1 MLPSGILLEAQYA
14 MNEYTIDG
22 ILKREYKGFDNKE
35 YWRVAKEIWKHV
47 VEYGKTIEKAA
58 KEEWAK
64 EAEKQ
69 AKEANEKKRSGKQ
82 SLLTPEQ
89 RSEELAALLDEKLIS
104 RELTASDIRELKDIF
119 NLKAKD
125 QDIVI
130 QMVDFEKAYSEEFDI
145 IRAVSEQINRKN

>member
-1 MLPSGILLEAQYA
+1 
-14 MNEYTIDG
+14 MNEHTIDG

-47 VEYGKTIEKAA
+47 VEYGKQIEKAA
-58 KEEWAK
+58 KVEWQK
-64 EAEKQ
+64 EADKQ
-69 AKEANEKKRSGKQ
+69 AKEALEKQKGGKK
-82 SLLTPEQ
+82 SILTPEQ

-130 QMVDFEKAYSEEFDI
+130 QMTDFRGVNPELADVVA
-145 IRAVSEQINRKN
+145 AVKWQIEDFNANTSGI